1 MRGSERAVT
10 LPLTGLL
17 MVELGSSVAAPFGA
31 QIFADLGATV
41 LKVENKQGGD
51 DERAWG
57 PPFWHGAG
65 AAFQTLN
72 RNKLSAAIDLKA
84 PVERDALVRFIVGR
98 ADVVLQNMRPGLVE
112 KLGLDALTLRRA
124 KPQLIYC
131 NLGAFGSKGPMRHHA
146 GYDPLIQAFAGLMSV
161 TGEEGRPPVRVVPS
175 IIDMTTGMWSVIG
188 ILAALR
194 QRDSTGEGCTIDTS
208 LFETGLSWMNFSVAN
223 YLASGSVPRRTGTEA
238 AMLVPYKAYQ
248 ASDGYMVIAAGNDS
262 LFRRLA
268 EVLGHS
274 EWVTDERFKTNPDR
288 VKNREA
294 INQYIDDVIATN
306 TRSHWTRALEQAGV
320 PCGPLQTTDEVLT
333 HPQTEAVEMLQST
346 PDGKMRFVGVPI
358 RFDGERPGIRK
369 GPPTLGEHTDEILR

>member
-1 MRGSERAVT
+1 MNRGEHSVA
-10 LPLTGLL
+10 LPLTGLV

-51 DERAWG
+51 DARTWG

-65 AAFQTLN
+65 AAFQSLN
-72 RNKLSAAIDLKA
+72 RNKLSAAIDLKDA
-84 PVERDALVRFIVGR
+84 AERSALVRFIDRR
-98 ADVVLQNMRPGLVE
+98 ADVVLQNMRPGLVD
-112 KLGLDALTLRRA
+112 KLGLDAKTLRAA
-124 KPQLIYC
+124 KPALIYC
-131 NLGAFGSKGPMRHHA
+131 NLGAFGSKGPMRQHA

-194 QRDSTGEGCTIDTS
+194 QRDATGEGCTIDTS

-223 YLASGSVPRRTGTEA
+223 YLASGKVPRRTGTEA

-268 EVLGHS
+268 EVLGHA
-274 EWVTDERFKTNPDR
+274 EWAADVRFKSNPDR
-288 VKNREA
+288 VENRAA
-294 INQYIDDVIATN
+294 INQLIDDVLATN
-306 TRSHWTRALEQAGV
+306 TRAHWTSALERAGV
-320 PCGPLQTTDEVLT
+320 PCGPLQTTDEVIT
-333 HPQTEAVEMLQST
+333 HPQTEAVEMLQTT
-346 PDGKMRFVGVPI
+346 PDGTMRFVGVPI

-369 GPPTLGEHTDEILR
+369 GPPALGEHTGEVLG